1 MDRMKKVKLLLNTY
15 YELLYKRLEAKSN
28 DCKEMVRRVLQEEID
43 KQGWEQFG
51 EDKFAA
57 YQEACN
63 AFIMERLEMY
73 NPIGTQYLFDQGN
86 KTEAFEL
93 ELAINWYDSRGEYR
107 HLVESALEKSDVK
120 GFEQKLP
127 QLAQELIEEFGAYP
141 DQSIIAGYK
150 VRPELNKLPDY
161 VVARVIE
168 KLLL

>member
-1 MDRMKKVKLLLNTY
+1 MKKVKLLLNAY
-15 YELLYKRLEAKSN
+15 YELLYERLEAKSN
-28 DCKEMVRRVLQEEID
+28 DCGEMVRKVLREEIS
-43 KQGWEQFG
+43 KQGWAQFD

-86 KTEAFEL
+86 KNEAFEL
-93 ELAINWYDSRGEYR
+93 ELMLNWYDSRSEYR
-107 HLVESALEKSDVK
+107 HLVESALRKSDVK

-127 QLAQELIEEFGAYP
+127 QWAQELIEEFGAYP

-150 VRPELNKLPDY
+150 AGPELNKLPDY
-161 VVARVIE
+161 VVALVIE
-168 KLLL
+168 DIIRI